1 MKKNF
6 DDLTDQE
13 KFDLVE
19 AYLSTK
25 QQITGMDIATCISM
39 LGSAGSIW
47 VHTLSDVE
55 FFKFVPLSLVPIFVF
70 MAYKKV
76 KLSKRYKKVTNGK
89 VNYAKIRKTELNGQ
103 LDELVATYS
112 IGEQARRVSEN
123 LGRLLGLNVKKDIIK
138 EEKKEETE
146 PMVSQEVKVETQENI
161 NKEIKTDSQEKI
173 AEENENK

>member
-6 DDLTDQE
+6 DDLTIEE
-13 KFDLVE
+13 KMDLVE
-19 AYLSTK
+19 TYLKTK
-25 QQITGMDIATCISM
+25 NQITGMDIATCISM

-89 VNYAKIRKTELNGQ
+89 VNYAKIRKAEFNGQ
-103 LDELVATYS
+103 LDELTSTYS
-112 IGEQARRVSEN
+112 VGEQARRVSEN
-123 LGRLLGLNVKKDIIK
+123 LSKLLGIEHTTTKLILDEK
-138 EEKKEETE
+138 EEKVEGQEAGNKEDKIEKKEEKSE
-146 PMVSQEVKVETQENI
+146 EQ
-161 NKEIKTDSQEKI
+161 
-173 AEENENK
+173 ENENK